1 MMSGVNGMNQKQ
13 LLKKIGEVSFAID
26 DMLLFL
32 DTHPK
37 EEKALRFMREQS
49 VRRRELVSLYEKQY
63 GPLTKDG
70 NGAYEKRSWQWI
82 EQPFPWEQEGGCR

>member
-1 MMSGVNGMNQKQ
+1 MTPSVNGMNQKQ
-13 LLKKIGEVSFAID
+13 LLKKISEVSFAID
-26 DMLLFL
+26 DILLFL

-37 EEKALRFMREQS
+37 DEKALCFYEEQS
-49 VRRRELVSLYEKQY
+49 AKRKELVSGYEKLY

-70 NGAYEKRSWQWI
+70 SQRNGKQSWQWL